1 MVDKVPLIMVLLPT
15 LLFFFFPSSHHG
27 VLPVRGIIKQT
38 VLFHFHHYGDVQAF
52 INIDAITILY
62 QFNYI
67 SVYSSPKEY
76 FNLHSR
82 LYPNCSWETHW
93 L

>member
-1 MVDKVPLIMVLLPT
+1 MMLLPT
-15 LLFFFFPSSHHG
+15 LLFFPSSPHS
-27 VLPVRGIIKQT
+27 VLPVRDISKQT
-38 VLFHFHHYGDVQAF
+38 VLFRFHHYGDVQAF
-52 INIDAITILY
+52 ININAITILY

-76 FNLHSR
+76 CKLHSR
-82 LYPNCSWETHW
+82 LYPNGSWGTHR